1 MNRILTWF
9 PSIAPL
15 VRRFASAS
23 LRERVLIGIGA
34 YLFAALF
41 LYYVV
46 LDSAIGFRTDN
57 LRAQVAAENGLSWM
71 LANED
76 EARQRSGSNA
86 PVRRE
91 SSLAVISSSAELHD
105 VTIKRIQPGDNRI
118 NVELS
123 GQEYLS
129 VIRWF
134 IALEADHGLR
144 LVDVRLVKTAEGIVD
159 CQLTL
164 R

>member
-15 VRRFASAS
+15 VRRFAAAS

-34 YLFAALF
+34 YLVLALF

-46 LDSAIGFRTDN
+46 LDSAMGFRSEK
-57 LRAQVAAENGLSWM
+57 LRAQVAASNGLSWM
-71 LANED
+71 VANQA
-76 EARQRSGSNA
+76 EAKQRGGAQA
-86 PVRRE
+86 PVRSE
-91 SSLAVISSSAELHD
+91 SKLTVISRSAELHN
-105 VTIKRIQPGDNRI
+105 VTIKRMQPGDNRI

-123 GQEYLS
+123 GQEYLA
-129 VIRWF
+129 VIRWL
-134 IALEADHGLR
+134 IALETDHGLR
-144 LVDVRLVKTAEGIVD
+144 LVDVRLEKTGEGIVD
-159 CQLTL
+159 SRLTL